1 MTTNKKSNINHSKAV
16 LQAGY
21 IAIATNLLL
30 ALFKIIV
37 GALSN
42 SLAII
47 SDAVHGLVDTLSGII
62 VVASEK
68 LGASKK
74 YTNNHEKIEHIGA
87 ILIAIIIIAVGI
99 HIIIESIEGI
109 ISPSE
114 EISYSIPAILVLIC
128 SIIAKFLLGK
138 YLKDTGTK
146 VKSDTLIASSIET
159 INDSAISGAV
169 LISAITHLLW
179 QTNIEPYISIIIAII
194 ILKLGL
200 QLLFPKIFKH
210 HH

>member
-1 MTTNKKSNINHSKAV
+1 MANKKSNIDHSKAV

-42 SLAII
+42 SLAIT
-47 SDAVHGLVDTLSGII
+47 SDAIHGLVDTLSGII

-74 YTNNHEKIEHIGA
+74 FINNHEKIEHIGA

-114 EISYSIPAILVLIC
+114 EISYSIPTILVLIC
-128 SIIAKFLLGK
+128 SIIAKFILGK

-159 INDSAISGAV
+159 VNDSAISGAV
-169 LISAITHLLW
+169 LISIITHLLW
-179 QTNIEPYISIIIAII
+179 QINIEPYVSIFIAVIII
-194 ILKLGL
+194 KLGL
-200 QLLFPKIFKH
+200 QLIFPKISTH
-210 HH
+210 YH

>member
-1 MTTNKKSNINHSKAV
+1 MANKKSNIDHSKAV

-37 GALSN
+37 GALSS
-42 SLAII
+42 SLAIT
-47 SDAVHGLVDTLSGII
+47 SDAIHGLVDTLSGII

-74 YTNNHEKIEHIGA
+74 FINNHEKIEHIGA

-114 EISYSIPAILVLIC
+114 EISYSIPTILVLIC
-128 SIIAKFLLGK
+128 SIIAKFILGK

-159 INDSAISGAV
+159 VNDSAISGAV
-169 LISAITHLLW
+169 LISAIAHLLW
-179 QTNIEPYISIIIAII
+179 QINIEPYISIFIAVII
-194 ILKLGL
+194 IKLGL
-200 QLLFPKIFKH
+200 QLIFPKISTH

>member
-1 MTTNKKSNINHSKAV
+1 MANKKSNIDHSKAV

-42 SLAII
+42 SLAIT
-47 SDAVHGLVDTLSGII
+47 SDAIHGLVDTLSGII

-74 YTNNHEKIEHIGA
+74 FINNHEKIEHIGA

-114 EISYSIPAILVLIC
+114 EISYSIPTILVLIC
-128 SIIAKFLLGK
+128 SIIAKFILGK

-159 INDSAISGAV
+159 VNDSAISGAV
-169 LISAITHLLW
+169 LISAIAHLLW
-179 QTNIEPYISIIIAII
+179 QINIEPYISIFIAVII
-194 ILKLGL
+194 IKLGL
-200 QLLFPKIFKH
+200 QLIFPKISTH

>member
-1 MTTNKKSNINHSKAV
+1 MANKKSNINHSKAV

-37 GALSN
+37 GALSS
-42 SLAII
+42 SLAIT
-47 SDAVHGLVDTLSGII
+47 SDAIHGLVDTLSGII

-74 YTNNHEKIEHIGA
+74 FINNHEKIEHIGA

-114 EISYSIPAILVLIC
+114 EISYSIPTILVLIC
-128 SIIAKFLLGK
+128 SIIAKFILGK

-159 INDSAISGAV
+159 VNDSAISGAV
-169 LISAITHLLW
+169 LISAIAHLLW
-179 QTNIEPYISIIIAII
+179 QINIEPYISIFIAVII
-194 ILKLGL
+194 IKLGL
-200 QLLFPKIFKH
+200 QLIFPKISTH

>member
-1 MTTNKKSNINHSKAV
+1 MANKKSNINHSKAV

-37 GALSN
+37 GALSS
-42 SLAII
+42 SLAIT
-47 SDAVHGLVDTLSGII
+47 SDAIHGLVDTLSGII

-74 YTNNHEKIEHIGA
+74 FINNHEKIEHIGA

-114 EISYSIPAILVLIC
+114 EISYSIPTILVLIC

-169 LISAITHLLW
+169 LISAIAHLLW
-179 QTNIEPYISIIIAII
+179 QINIEPCISIFIAII
-194 ILKLGL
+194 IIKLGL
-200 QLLFPKIFKH
+200 QLIFPKISTRH
-210 HH
+210 H

>member
-1 MTTNKKSNINHSKAV
+1 MANKKSNVNHNKAV

-42 SLAII
+42 SLAIT
-47 SDAVHGLVDTLSGII
+47 SDAIHGLVDTLSGII

-74 YTNNHEKIEHIGA
+74 FINNHEKIEHIGA

-99 HIIIESIEGI
+99 HIIIESIEGV

-114 EISYSIPAILVLIC
+114 EISYSIPTILVLIC
-128 SIIAKFLLGK
+128 SIIAKFILGK
-138 YLKDTGTK
+138 YLKDTGAK
-146 VKSDTLIASSIET
+146 VISDTLIASSIET
-159 INDSAISGAV
+159 INDSVISGAV
-169 LISAITHLLW
+169 LISIITHLLW
-179 QTNIEPYISIIIAII
+179 QINIEPYISIVIAII

-200 QLLFPKIFKH
+200 QLIFPKIFKH

>member
-1 MTTNKKSNINHSKAV
+1 MANKKSNINHSKAV

-37 GALSN
+37 GALSS
-42 SLAII
+42 SLAIT
-47 SDAVHGLVDTLSGII
+47 SDAIHGLVDTLSGII

-74 YTNNHEKIEHIGA
+74 FINNHEKIEHIGA

-114 EISYSIPAILVLIC
+114 EISYSIPTILVLIC

-169 LISAITHLLW
+169 LISIIAHLLW
-179 QTNIEPYISIIIAII
+179 QINIEPYISIFIAII
-194 ILKLGL
+194 IIKLGL
-200 QLLFPKIFKH
+200 QLIFPKISTH
-210 HH
+210 YH

>member
-1 MTTNKKSNINHSKAV
+1 MANKKSNINHSKAV

-37 GALSN
+37 GALSS
-42 SLAII
+42 SLAIT
-47 SDAVHGLVDTLSGII
+47 SDAIHGLVDTLSGII

-74 YTNNHEKIEHIGA
+74 FINNHEKIEHIGA

-114 EISYSIPAILVLIC
+114 EISYSIPTILVLIC
-128 SIIAKFLLGK
+128 SIVAKFLLGK

-169 LISAITHLLW
+169 LISIIAHLLW
-179 QTNIEPYISIIIAII
+179 QINIEPYISIFIAVII
-194 ILKLGL
+194 IKLGL
-200 QLLFPKIFKH
+200 QLIFPKISTH

>member
-1 MTTNKKSNINHSKAV
+1 MANKKSNINHSKAV

-42 SLAII
+42 SLAIT
-47 SDAVHGLVDTLSGII
+47 SDAIHGLVDTLSGII

-74 YTNNHEKIEHIGA
+74 FINNHEKIEHIGA

-114 EISYSIPAILVLIC
+114 EISYSIPTILVLIC
-128 SIIAKFLLGK
+128 SIIAKFILGK

-159 INDSAISGAV
+159 VNDSAISGAV
-169 LISAITHLLW
+169 LISAIAHLLW
-179 QTNIEPYISIIIAII
+179 QINIEPYISIFIAVII
-194 ILKLGL
+194 IKLGL
-200 QLLFPKIFKH
+200 QLIFPKISTH

>member
-1 MTTNKKSNINHSKAV
+1 MANKKSNINHSKAV
-16 LQAGY
+16 LRAGY

-42 SLAII
+42 SLAIT
-47 SDAVHGLVDTLSGII
+47 SDAIHGLVDTLSGII

-74 YTNNHEKIEHIGA
+74 FINNHEKIEHIGA

-114 EISYSIPAILVLIC
+114 EISYSIPTILVLIC
-128 SIIAKFLLGK
+128 SIIAKFILGK

-169 LISAITHLLW
+169 LISIIAHLLW
-179 QTNIEPYISIIIAII
+179 QINIEPYISIFIAVII
-194 ILKLGL
+194 IKLGL
-200 QLLFPKIFKH
+200 QLIFPKISTH

>member
-1 MTTNKKSNINHSKAV
+1 MANKKSNINHSKAV

-37 GALSN
+37 GALSS
-42 SLAII
+42 SLAIT
-47 SDAVHGLVDTLSGII
+47 SDAIHGLVDTLSGII

-74 YTNNHEKIEHIGA
+74 FINNHEKIEHIGA

-114 EISYSIPAILVLIC
+114 EISYSIPTILVLIC

-169 LISAITHLLW
+169 LISIIAHLLW
-179 QTNIEPYISIIIAII
+179 KINIEPYISIFIAVII
-194 ILKLGL
+194 IKLGL
-200 QLLFPKIFKH
+200 QLIFPKISTH

>member
-1 MTTNKKSNINHSKAV
+1 MANKKSNVNHSKAV

-42 SLAII
+42 SLAIT
-47 SDAVHGLVDTLSGII
+47 SDAIHGLVDTMSGII

-68 LGASKK
+68 LGSSKK
-74 YTNNHEKIEHIGA
+74 FINNHEKIEHIGA

-114 EISYSIPAILVLIC
+114 EISYSIPTILVLIC

-138 YLKDTGTK
+138 YLKDTGNK

-169 LISAITHLLW
+169 LISIIAHLLW
-179 QTNIEPYISIIIAII
+179 QINIEPYISIVIAII

-200 QLLFPKIFKH
+200 QLIFPKIFKH

>member
-1 MTTNKKSNINHSKAV
+1 MANKKSNIDHSKAV

-42 SLAII
+42 SLAIT
-47 SDAVHGLVDTLSGII
+47 SDAIHGLVDTLSGII

-74 YTNNHEKIEHIGA
+74 FINNHEKIEHIGA

-114 EISYSIPAILVLIC
+114 EISYSIPTILVLIC
-128 SIIAKFLLGK
+128 SIIAKFILGK

-159 INDSAISGAV
+159 VNDSAISGAV
-169 LISAITHLLW
+169 LISIITHLLW
-179 QTNIEPYISIIIAII
+179 QINIEPYVSIFIAVIII
-194 ILKLGL
+194 KLGL
-200 QLLFPKIFKH
+200 QLIFPKISTH

>member
-1 MTTNKKSNINHSKAV
+1 MANKKSNINHSKAV

-42 SLAII
+42 SLAIT
-47 SDAVHGLVDTLSGII
+47 SDAIHGLVDTLSGII

-74 YTNNHEKIEHIGA
+74 FINNHEKIEHIGA

-114 EISYSIPAILVLIC
+114 EISYSIPTILVLIC

-169 LISAITHLLW
+169 LISIIAHLLW
-179 QTNIEPYISIIIAII
+179 QINIEPYISIFIAII
-194 ILKLGL
+194 IIKLGL
-200 QLLFPKIFKH
+200 QLIFPKISTH
-210 HH
+210 YH